1 MKRKLCAGLGVLLAV
16 SLTACQKSP
25 DSSLVVNKDM
35 DKLVEAAQNTGTA
48 AGMED
53 FKEYDS
59 YQTTIKD
66 ENLGIDVTVDAK
78 VDIPETNQMSVIRVG
93 QTKITQ
99 ELLDKVKENLF
110 DGQTVY
116 DGSML
121 SVRKRSDIEQE
132 IQELKSQLANLE
144 SGNYSQEE
152 LDSVGGDPELAK
164 QNAEVTKAELQERIN
179 ELQTA
184 YENAPATV
192 DLQDYI
198 SDGQIKRVADRDASS
213 EFYSWQQELNPDG
226 EDYYGATDGADGTYR
241 SIFVQNSD
249 DYGNCLRYRSGKHGY
264 EFTAYAN
271 IGATDMSLLKK
282 GTSYGGNNYRIGLE
296 SAGGVDALVNSID
309 GGRSDKAGSITT
321 EELTDEPTTLS
332 LKEAVAVADAFI
344 EEIGL
349 TDFQYMD
356 GDLAYEEQ
364 DIRSQCDYDTESA
377 IHYRKEYILQYMRNI
392 DGAFTTSGES
402 KHEEGWSGDSYV
414 KKEWSPESIVFRIN
428 DSGIVGFDY
437 NAPLEVQDTVVEN
450 ASMKSFDEIKTTFEK
465 MIAITKAPDNSGYE
479 EIVNTRS
486 IKVDRVVLGYA
497 RVSEANSYDTG
508 LLVPVWDFYGTV
520 TDNAWGITNYESV
533 MTINAIDG
541 SLIDRTLGY

>member
-35 DKLVEAAQNTGTA
+35 DKLVEAAQNTETA
-48 AGMED
+48 TGMED

-59 YQTTIKD
+59 YQTTIQD

-116 DGSML
+116 DGSVL
-121 SVRKRSDIEQE
+121 SVRKRSDIEQQ

-152 LDSVGGDPELAK
+152 LDAVGGDLELAR
-164 QNAEVTKAELQERIN
+164 QNAEVMKTELQERIN
-179 ELQTA
+179 DLQTA

-198 SDGQIKRVADRDASS
+198 SDGQIKRVADQDASS
-213 EFYSWQQELNPDG
+213 EFYSWQQGLNPDG

-264 EFTAYAN
+264 EFTAYAD
-271 IGATDMSLLKK
+271 IGATDMNLLKN
-282 GTSYGGNNYRIGLE
+282 GTSYNEINYRIGLE
-296 SAGGVDALVNSID
+296 SAGGVDALIKSID
-309 GGRSDKAGSITT
+309 GRYDESGSLAT
-321 EELTDEPTTLS
+321 EELTDEPTTIS

-344 EEIGL
+344 EKIGL
-349 TDFQYMD
+349 TDFRYMD
-356 GDLAYEEQ
+356 GDLAYEEP

-377 IHYRKEYILQYMRNI
+377 VHYRKEYILQYMRNI

-402 KHEEGWSGDSYV
+402 KHEEGWSGDSYI
-414 KKEWSPESIVFRIN
+414 KKEWPPESIVFRIN

-437 NAPLEVQDTVVEN
+437 NAPLEIQDTVVEN

-465 MIAITKAPDNSGYE
+465 MIAITKAPDNSENEG
-479 EIVNTRS
+479 IANTRS
-486 IKVDRVVLGYA
+486 IKVDRVALRYA

-520 TDNAWGITNYESV
+520 TDNARGITNYESV

>member
-35 DKLVEAAQNTGTA
+35 DKLVEAAQNTETA
-48 AGMED
+48 TGMED

-99 ELLDKVKENLF
+99 ELLDRVKENLF

-121 SVRKRSDIEQE
+121 SVRKRSDVEQE

-152 LDSVGGDPELAK
+152 LDSVGGDLELAK
-164 QNAEVTKAELQERIN
+164 QNAEVMKTELQERIN

-198 SDGQIKRVADRDASS
+198 SDGQIKRVADQDASS
-213 EFYSWQQELNPDG
+213 EFYSWQQGLNPDG

-264 EFTAYAN
+264 EFTAYAD
-271 IGATDMSLLKK
+271 IGATDMNLLKN
-282 GTSYGGNNYRIGLE
+282 GTSYNEVNYRIGLE
-296 SAGGVDALVNSID
+296 SAGGLDALIKSINGKYD
-309 GGRSDKAGSITT
+309 GSGSLAT

-344 EEIGL
+344 EKIGL

-377 IHYRKEYILQYMRNI
+377 VHYRKEYILQYMRNI

-414 KKEWSPESIVFRIN
+414 KKEWPPESIVFRIN

-437 NAPLEVQDTVVEN
+437 NAPLEIQDTVVEN

-465 MIAITKAPDNSGYE
+465 MIAITNSGYE
-479 EIVNTRS
+479 GIVNTKS

-520 TDNAWGITNYESV
+520 TDNARGITNYESV